1 MSLCEIIWVFDHD
14 KKICRKVDQTSGA
27 IRMSEHDS
35 KNHETDSL
43 GPRSGYHSRLTES
56 VSQCVRSENLSF

>member
-1 MSLCEIIWVFDHD
+1 MKLFGSLIMI
-14 KKICRKVDQTSGA
+14 RKFVGKLIKLLGFYLA
-27 IRMSEHDS
+27 IRRSEHDS

-56 VSQCVRSENLSF
+56 VSQSVRSENLSF